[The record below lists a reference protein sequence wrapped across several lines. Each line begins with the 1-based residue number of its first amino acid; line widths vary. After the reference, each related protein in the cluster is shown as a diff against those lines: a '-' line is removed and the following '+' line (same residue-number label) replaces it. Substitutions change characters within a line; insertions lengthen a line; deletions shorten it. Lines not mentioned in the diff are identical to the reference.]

1 MLQLEPGHLIVIN
14 WFDYTIEVVKIDKI
28 RIIIVEVWLTLILVG
43 CLFLRISVLLLVEIV
58 RVGIQVVVLMHH
70 LMID

>member
-1 MLQLEPGHLIVIN
+1 MQLEPGHLIVIN

-43 CLFLRISVLLLVEIV
+43 CLFLRISVLLLIEIV

>member
-1 MLQLEPGHLIVIN
+1 MQLEPGHLIVID
-14 WFDYTIEVVKIDKI
+14 WFDYTIEVVEIYKI

>member
-1 MLQLEPGHLIVIN
+1 MQLEPGHLIVID